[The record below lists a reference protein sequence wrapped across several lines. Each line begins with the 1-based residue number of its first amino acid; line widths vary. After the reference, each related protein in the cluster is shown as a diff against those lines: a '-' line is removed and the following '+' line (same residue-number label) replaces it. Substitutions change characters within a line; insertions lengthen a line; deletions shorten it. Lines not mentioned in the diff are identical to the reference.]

1 MNLDQDTFLL
11 ADFKCSHLHQQLLLC
26 LDLILMNVGMIDLL
40 LFSCRVVV
48 LFLGSHKL
56 SAFFKRVFL
65 VAAKKSGQC

>member
-11 ADFKCSHLHQQLLLC
+11 ADFKCSHLNHQLLLR
-26 LDLILMNVGMIDLL
+26 LDFILMSVGMIDLL

-56 SAFFKRVFL
+56 SALFKRVLL
-65 VAAKKSGQC
+65 VAAKKSG